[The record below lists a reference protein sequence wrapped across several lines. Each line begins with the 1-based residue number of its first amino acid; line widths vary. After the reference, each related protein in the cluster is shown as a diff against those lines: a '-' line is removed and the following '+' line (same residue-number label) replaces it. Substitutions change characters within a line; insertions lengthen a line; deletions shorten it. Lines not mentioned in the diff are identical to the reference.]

1 MKIWIVAIAM
11 SAVAGVSHAGNLCS
25 VNPFTKADA
34 EQGKIAFNSHCAFCH
49 QYSMTGRQPGNYLN
63 ESPDLKI
70 LSESDLKMIDGNA
83 GLVPPLV
90 GEKFFTKWR
99 DKTFVDFS
107 STVSSA
113 AIGFPPKDF
122 GSPKTFFLIAAYVL
136 DRNCG
141 RM

>member
-1 MKIWIVAIAM
+1 MKIWIAAIAM
-11 SAVAGVSHAGNLCS
+11 SVMAGVSYAGNLCS
-25 VNPFTKADA
+25 VNPYTKTDA

-83 GLVPPLV
+83 GLVPPLI
-90 GEKFFTKWR
+90 GEKFFSKWR
-99 DKTFVDFS
+99 DKSFVDFS

-113 AIGFPPKDF
+113 SIAFPTKDF
-122 GSPKTFFLIAAYVL
+122 GAPKTFFLIAAYVL
-136 DRNCG
+136 NRNCG
-141 RM
+141 KM